1 MNVLGSALGH
11 KRGHLLAVNR
21 ATIPDHQQLL
31 PQVMMQVFEEPYTV
45 AACQR
50 SALHP
55 RGEIAS
61 RRDPTH
67 HRQMIITRHRCKN
80 RSLASRSVGANQA
93 GQQIERCFINTYT
106 DTTFFQRL
114 FLSSG
119 QTSVRQCSMASSS
132 RWMALCRGSCGV
144 QSNALSKRATC
155 PRW

>member
-21 ATIPDHQQLL
+21 ATIPDPQPLL
-31 PQVMMQVFEEPYTV
+31 PQVMRQVFEKPYTV

-55 RGEIAS
+55 RGESAS

-67 HRQMIITRHRCKN
+67 HRQMIITRHRGKN

-93 GQQIERCFINTYT
+93 GQIERGFINTHT

-132 RWMALCRGSCGV
+132 RWMALSRGSCGV